1 MTTKDDSLNHSD
13 IDYLENV
20 LIEKAF
26 AIQKL
31 DCDNKKSGNPPKV
44 DIFKK
49 TLLNQYLEE
58 ALFLM
63 QLIGV
68 RVFAEEK
75 SKKRKKSVRT
85 AAQPAINLISPSID
99 ASIAYTSD
107 EGIANREI
115 PPLPDSSL
123 KIGEYVY
130 TAMKNLESSG
140 FVFSE
145 EEISHM
151 CTEEWS
157 KEHFHTHKPFM
168 KRYIPG
174 QTDNKGADGFVR
186 FKSGHYSYGTE
197 KVLISKEW
205 FERQRQYFIAWYES
219 LRG

>member
-1 MTTKDDSLNHSD
+1 M
-13 IDYLENV
+13 ENV

-68 RVFAEEK
+68 RVFAEQK
-75 SKKRKKSVRT
+75 SKKRKKSVRKI
-85 AAQPAINLISPSID
+85 AQPAINLISPSTD
-99 ASIAYTSD
+99 ASVTYTSD
-107 EGIANREI
+107 EGKVKQEI
-115 PPLPDSSL
+115 PPLPDGSL

-130 TAMKNLESSG
+130 TAMKNLENSV
-140 FVFSE
+140 FAFSE

-151 CTEEWS
+151 CSSEWS
-157 KEHFHTHKPFM
+157 KEHFHTKHPFM
-168 KRYIPG
+168 KRYFAG
-174 QTDNKGADGFVR
+174 KTDNKGVDGYAR
-186 FKSGHYSYGTE
+186 FRSTPLSFGDIT
-197 KVLISKEW
+197 VLVSKEW
-205 FERQRQYFIAWYES
+205 YERQRQSFIDWYIS
-219 LRG
+219 LDK